1 MMLFCILSGAL
12 EAPCS
17 YILSAAGRVSH
28 LWSSVMAEIC
38 YSDSRSNNSTV
49 RLCVHYSITMLQV
62 FLDSRSRL
70 AASPGLMPC

>member
-1 MMLFCILSGAL
+1 MILFAFLGGAL
-12 EAPCS
+12 EVLCS

-38 YSDSRSNNSTV
+38 CPDSRNNSSTV
-49 RLCVHYSITMLQV
+49 RLCVRYSITMLQV

-70 AASPGLMPC
+70 AASPGLTPS